1 MPYFFSQVPN
11 VEYPKFYDDG
21 KISEFENVKN
31 IFKRVVVRED
41 IFENL
46 SFFSKYNIIGD
57 ERPDMV
63 ADKFY
68 DDPSLDWV
76 ILLSNNII
84 NLNDEWPLTQ
94 RQFDRYLLD
103 KYGSY
108 ESIYDIHHFESE
120 RIVSSN
126 GTVIL
131 KEGTI
136 IEETFSLRYY
146 DASLGQSILKTNISV
161 PITNYEYE
169 TRLEDIKR
177 TIYILKNDY
186 LQLVL
191 EDMKD
196 VMTYKKGSTQ
206 YISGSLKRADNIKL
220 TD

>member
-21 KISEFENVKN
+21 KISEYESVKN

-46 SFFSKYNIIGD
+46 SFFQKYNIIGD

-84 NLNDEWPLTQ
+84 NLNYEWPLTQ

-108 ESIYDIHHFESE
+108 ENIYFIHHFES
-120 RIVSSN
+120 IKVTSSN
-126 GTVIL
+126 GTTIL

-136 IEETFSLRYY
+136 IPETFSLRYY
-146 DASLGQSILKTNISV
+146 DASLGQSVLRTNLSV

-169 TRLEDIKR
+169 TRLEDLKR
-177 TIYILKNDY
+177 TIYILKSDY

-196 VMTYKKGSTQ
+196 IMTYKKGSTQ

-220 TD
+220 SD

>member
-11 VEYPKFYDDG
+11 VEYPKFYNDG
-21 KISEFENVKN
+21 KISEYETVKN
-31 IFKRVVVRED
+31 IFKRVIVRED

-46 SFFSKYNIIGD
+46 SFFQRYNIIGD
-57 ERPDMV
+57 ERPDMI

-76 ILLSNNII
+76 ILLSNNIVKF
-84 NLNDEWPLTQ
+84 NDEWPLTQ
-94 RQFDRYLLD
+94 RQFDRYLLE

-108 ESIYDIHHFESE
+108 ENIYSIHHFESI
-120 RIVSSN
+120 RITSSN
-126 GTVIL
+126 GTIIL

-136 IEETFSLRYY
+136 VPETFSVRYY
-146 DASLGQSILKTNISV
+146 DASLGQSILRTNITE

-169 TRLEDIKR
+169 TRLEDLKR
-177 TIYILKNDY
+177 SIYILKNDY

-196 VMTYKKGSTQ
+196 IMTYKKGSTQ

-220 TD
+220 SD

>member
-21 KISEFENVKN
+21 KISEYETVKN
-31 IFKRVVVRED
+31 IFKRAIVRPD

-46 SFFSKYNIIGD
+46 SFFQKYSIIGD
-57 ERPDMV
+57 ERPDMI

-103 KYGSY
+103 KYGTY
-108 ESIYDIHHFESE
+108 ENVYGIHHFEST
-120 RIVSSN
+120 RVTSSN
-126 GTVIL
+126 GTIIL
-131 KEGTI
+131 REGTI
-136 IEETFSLRYY
+136 IPQTFSITYY
-146 DASLGQSILKTNISV
+146 DQPINQSITKTNISV

-169 TRLEDIKR
+169 SKLDDEKR
-177 TIYILKNDY
+177 NIYILKNDY

-191 EDMKD
+191 EDIKD

-206 YISGSLKRADNIKL
+206 YVSGSLKKADNIRL

>member
-21 KISEFENVKN
+21 KISEYESVKN

-46 SFFSKYNIIGD
+46 SFFQKYNIIGD

-84 NLNDEWPLTQ
+84 NLNYEWPLTQ

-108 ESIYDIHHFESE
+108 ENIYFIHHFES
-120 RIVSSN
+120 IKVTSSN
-126 GTVIL
+126 GTTIL

-136 IEETFSLRYY
+136 IPETFSLRYY
-146 DASLGQSILKTNISV
+146 DASLGQSVLRTNLSV

-169 TRLEDIKR
+169 TRLEDLKR
-177 TIYILKNDY
+177 TIYILKSDY

-196 VMTYKKGSTQ
+196 IMTYKKGSTQ
-206 YISGSLKRADNIKL
+206 YVSGSLKRADNIKL
-220 TD
+220 SD

>member
-21 KISEFENVKN
+21 KISEYETVKN
-31 IFKRVVVRED
+31 IFKRVIVRED

-46 SFFSKYNIIGD
+46 SFFEKYNIIGD
-57 ERPDMV
+57 ERPDMI

-84 NLNDEWPLTQ
+84 KFNEEWPLTQ
-94 RQFDRYLLD
+94 RQFDRYLLE

-108 ESIYDIHHFESE
+108 ENIYYVHHFES
-120 RIVSSN
+120 IKITSSN

-136 IEETFSLRYY
+136 VPETFSVRYY
-146 DASLGQSILKTNISV
+146 DASLGKSILRTNITV

-169 TRLEDIKR
+169 TRLEDLKR
-177 TIYILKNDY
+177 SIYILKNDY

-191 EDMKD
+191 EDMKNI
-196 VMTYKKGSTQ
+196 MTYKKGSTQ
-206 YISGSLKRADNIKL
+206 YINGSLKRADNIKL
-220 TD
+220 SD

>member
-21 KISEFENVKN
+21 KISEYETVKN
-31 IFKRVVVRED
+31 IFKRAIVRPD

-46 SFFSKYNIIGD
+46 SFFQKYSIIGD

-103 KYGSY
+103 KYGTY
-108 ESIYDIHHFESE
+108 ENVYGIHHFESI
-120 RIVSSN
+120 RVTSSN
-126 GTVIL
+126 GTIIL
-131 KEGTI
+131 REGTI
-136 IEETFSLRYY
+136 IPQTFSITYY
-146 DASLGQSILKTNISV
+146 DQPINQSITRTNISV

-169 TRLEDIKR
+169 SKLDDEKR
-177 TIYILKNDY
+177 NIYILKNDY

-191 EDMKD
+191 EDIKD

-206 YISGSLKRADNIKL
+206 YVSGSLKKADNIRL

>member
-21 KISEFENVKN
+21 KISEYESVKN

-46 SFFSKYNIIGD
+46 SFFQKYNIIGD

-84 NLNDEWPLTQ
+84 NLNYEWPLTQ

-108 ESIYDIHHFESE
+108 ENIYFIHHFES
-120 RIVSSN
+120 IKVTSSN
-126 GTVIL
+126 GTTIL

-136 IEETFSLRYY
+136 IPETFSLRYY
-146 DASLGQSILKTNISV
+146 DASLGQSVLRTNLSV

-169 TRLEDIKR
+169 TRLEDLKR
-177 TIYILKNDY
+177 TIYILKTDY

-196 VMTYKKGSTQ
+196 IMTYKKGSTQ

-220 TD
+220 SD

>member
-11 VEYPKFYDDG
+11 VEYPKFYNDG
-21 KISEFENVKN
+21 KISEYENVKN
-31 IFKRVVVRED
+31 IFKRVIVRED

-46 SFFSKYNIIGD
+46 SFFQKYNIIGD
-57 ERPDMV
+57 ERPDMI

-76 ILLSNNII
+76 ILLSNNIV
-84 NLNDEWPLTQ
+84 NLNNEWPLTQ

-108 ESIYDIHHFESE
+108 ENIYSIHHFES
-120 RIVSSN
+120 IKITSSN
-126 GTVIL
+126 GTIIL
-131 KEGTI
+131 NEGTI
-136 IEETFSLRYY
+136 VPETFSMRYY
-146 DASLGQSILKTNISV
+146 DASLGQSILRTNITV

-169 TRLEDIKR
+169 TRLEDLKR
-177 TIYILKNDY
+177 TIYILKSDY

-196 VMTYKKGSTQ
+196 IMTYKKGSTQ
-206 YISGSLKRADNIKL
+206 YISGSLKRADNIRL
-220 TD
+220 SD